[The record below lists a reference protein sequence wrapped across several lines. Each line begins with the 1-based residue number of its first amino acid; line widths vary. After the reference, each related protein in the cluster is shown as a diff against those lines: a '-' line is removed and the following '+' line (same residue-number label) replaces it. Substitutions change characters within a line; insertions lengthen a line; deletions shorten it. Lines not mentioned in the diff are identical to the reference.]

1 MHTNILFAVFT
12 QHLIFTLN
20 ASLKIHAIFISNK
33 REQTQRMY
41 RLFRKIL
48 YWQFSE
54 QKNFCEQGQSSGR
67 DTNFSRASLAKTEFE
82 CSVESLQNSS
92 LQVLHLKTGW
102 EGLPELVG
110 LLLVVDDESVEVATA
125 AHLELDA
132 VLVLLYLHRF
142 GIGSPGSQEEILD
155 LHDLLRHFQASCC
168 RISEIIKTKEL

>member
-1 MHTNILFAVFT
+1 M
-12 QHLIFTLN
+12 
-20 ASLKIHAIFISNK
+20 
-33 REQTQRMY
+33 
-41 RLFRKIL
+41 
-48 YWQFSE
+48 
-54 QKNFCEQGQSSGR
+54 
-67 DTNFSRASLAKTEFE
+67 FSRISAELFTSGPSLEE
-82 CSVESLQNSS
+82 
-92 LQVLHLKTGW
+92 TGW

-168 RISEIIKTKEL
+168 RIFKYKQCEPMPNR